1 MTESHKNGFTKRV
14 QAWMFAFLLVIAIV
28 AGIAIKAGPAYAA
41 PADDSRQPYQ
51 IKFVDQDGNPFLNAD
66 GTEVSGMVKTLRPD
80 KKVKA
85 PTIKKKWLPDST
97 KDNDQIIPV
106 WNIPDTDLV
115 VDPGEEI
122 WYEDYEE
129 EAQQMDLIFYLVPDE
144 STINANTSGVYF
156 YDTEG
161 NEIEEYAKPNCKIGK
176 QISLPDPAPYG
187 GKYWSTEDEDG
198 NVILYKKGDQ
208 YRVTEYSGEFM
219 VCGNETVT
227 INYLY
232 PVDQDMA
239 DDHSPGE
246 IFYTDN
252 AKVGDYISLKGSPG
266 NIVFGC
272 TFKGWIESN
281 DTYDGVLR
289 AGSSVR
295 ILSTNDLEFVAYYE
309 EDENWD
315 PGAGDGEE
323 MLPDGLTNDTTEK
336 LQNDAGDGVN
346 LTLNNNP
353 NDKSYGGRLTKDGGT
368 TTGFGSNTKNNTA
381 QNGNLQSGTK
391 KDSTL
396 TNREEDQYGRPI
408 EDGDGDSSKP
418 LVQDDSLFAMDIYGN
433 AFAYPYWEEDE
444 GKRKEIVLNRLTQ
457 YKGNSWVNFI
467 QKHPEL
473 AEAVT
478 RFEEREYELLKD
490 DCTDSLATAR
500 RSWRGWMD
508 YYSDIP
514 QSVVQTQTGDDDVW
528 INNMDGE
535 TNRLLARIKYSNSW
549 QGYTFYQYFYDPT
562 YSTFSSYTFGGIGAN
577 VNTANLETI
586 YNQLSMKGYTEEAA
600 CAICAVIWQNTNGSF
615 SAEYDGSNGKG
626 LWAWD
631 ADEVANVRSL
641 LLQNELMGLG
651 TDASV
656 DEQWKNLQAQT
667 RALDSWLL
675 LNHHDD
681 LNAAVG
687 HKVVLGSTFA
697 FQKTSNVQ
705 TAVDAL
711 CQIFREGE
719 TEQSDNAL
727 KLPDGKYY
735 KDAEQLRKYAAELK
749 KALKKDSS
757 GGYTFDS
764 SQLET
769 MDCSEIRRALCEAAK
784 SYVGKI
790 PYIWGGKSLQTGVD
804 CSGFTSAIYKMFG
817 VTLATK
823 SNMQG
828 DGGVKVSRENARPG
842 DLMVWGNRGSE
853 AGHVA
858 IYLGNNM
865 HVHASG
871 SKTGIKISSGESSGG
886 KPFQG
891 YYSFFD

>member
-1 MTESHKNGFTKRV
+1 MKKMHKNHSARYM
-14 QAWMFAFLLVIAIV
+14 QAWMFAFLLIV
-28 AGIAIKAGPAYAA
+28 MIVTGIAVKVGLAYAA
-41 PADDSRQPYQ
+41 PTSDSGQPYQ
-51 IKFVDQDGNPFLNAD
+51 IRFVDQDGNPFLNDD
-66 GTEVSGMVKTLRPD
+66 GTEVSNMTKTLQPD
-80 KKVKA
+80 KKVKT
-85 PTIKKKWLPDST
+85 PKIKKKWLPAET
-97 KDNDQIIPV
+97 KNDDQIIPA
-106 WNIPDTDLV
+106 WNVPDTELTV
-115 VDPGEEI
+115 YPGDEI

-129 EAQQMDLIFYLVPDE
+129 ESQQIELTFYLVPDDR
-144 STINANTSGVYF
+144 TINTNTSGVFF
-156 YDTEG
+156 YDADGE
-161 NEIEEYAKPNCKIGK
+161 EIEEYARPNCKIGK
-176 QISLPDPAPYG
+176 QITVPDPMPYG
-187 GKYWSTEDEDG
+187 GKYWSLEDEDG
-198 NVILYKKGDQ
+198 NTKLYKKGDKYQ
-208 YRVTEYSGEFM
+208 VTEYSGEFII
-219 VCGNETVT
+219 CESKTVT

-232 PVDQDMA
+232 PVDQDLS
-239 DDHSPGE
+239 DGHTPGE
-246 IFYTDN
+246 VFFTDN
-252 AKVGDYISLKGSPG
+252 AQVGDYIILRGSPG

-272 TFKGWIESN
+272 TFRGWTESN
-281 DTYDGVLR
+281 DTYDGVLS
-289 AGSSVR
+289 AGRSVQ
-295 ILSTNDLEFVAYYE
+295 ILSSDDLEFVAYYE

-315 PGAGDGEE
+315 PGAGDSEE

-336 LQNDAGDGVN
+336 LQDDAGDGVS

-368 TTGFGSNTKNNTA
+368 TTGFSSNTKNNIA
-381 QNGNLQSGTK
+381 QNGNLQSGTRK
-391 KDSTL
+391 NEAL
-396 TNREEDQYGRPI
+396 TNREEDQYGRPM
-408 EDGDGDSSKP
+408 EGGDGDSTKP

-433 AFAYPYWEEDE
+433 AFAYPYWETDE
-444 GKRKEIVLNRLTQ
+444 GKRKEIVVNRLKQ

-473 AEAVT
+473 SEAVS

-500 RSWRGWMD
+500 KSWHGWMD

-514 QSVVQTQTGDDDVW
+514 DSVAQTEKGDDDVW
-528 INNMDGE
+528 INNSDGE

-577 VNTANLETI
+577 VNTDNLELI
-586 YNQLSMKGYTEEAA
+586 YNQLSMKGYSEEAA

-626 LWAWD
+626 LWAWN
-631 ADEVANVRSL
+631 ADEVTNVRSL
-641 LLQNELMGLG
+641 LLQNELLGLG
-651 TDASV
+651 TETSV
-656 DEQWKNLQAQT
+656 DEQWKDLQAQT

-687 HKVVLGSTFA
+687 KKIVLGNTFA

-711 CQIFREGE
+711 CQIFRKGE
-719 TEQSDNAL
+719 DTQSDNAL

-735 KDAEQLRKYAAELK
+735 KDAAQLRKYASELK
-749 KALKKDSS
+749 NALKKDSS

-764 SQLET
+764 SQLKT
-769 MDCSEIRRALCEAAK
+769 MDCSEIRRTLCETAK

-790 PYIWGGKSLQTGVD
+790 PYIWGGKNLQTGVD
-804 CSGFTSAIYKMFG
+804 CSGFTSAIYRMFG
-817 VTLATK
+817 VTLADK

-828 DGGVKVSRENARPG
+828 NGGIKVSRENARPG
-842 DLMVWGNRGSE
+842 DLMVWGERGAE
-853 AGHVA
+853 EGHVA

-871 SKTGIKISSGESSGG
+871 KKTGIKISSGEDSGG
-886 KPFQG
+886 KVFQG
-891 YYSFFD
+891 YFSFFD